1 MKKIIRLT
9 ESDLTK
15 MVKRVIKENEEEGMV
30 VNKVENFVEK
40 PKVQNYINNMIS
52 KLSDEE
58 IQELENSLEDLG
70 IDGNSSAE
78 EIHDIVVSNSESQNT
93 EMTEENENPKD
104 KVAEI
109 LHRIGA
115 GNIAAWGGVPAAI
128 AIGSATGM
136 PMGFAISWGVT
147 GLLMG
152 IAHLLNNKK
161 VTESDLTRLVRRVIQ
176 EDGGFTFG
184 DKVKNKLKN
193 ITGYDIIT
201 DDESR
206 LADDIMSAVERGD
219 YEILE
224 RINADAGPKYILG
237 YKIRVPLKNGVYIVE
252 PGEIGATLGNPY
264 RTWIQTP
271 EGKEFKMEQSGFTKK
286 LIRLIKS
293 SDRNYG
299 FRYP

>member
-1 MKKIIRLT
+1 MKKIVRLA

-15 MVKRVIKENEEEGMV
+15 IVKRVIKENEEEGMA

-70 IDGNSSAE
+70 IDGNSGAE

-161 VTESDLTRLVRRVIQ
+161 KVSESDLTRLVKRVIK
-176 EDGGFTFG
+176 ENEFDMDMGI
-184 DKVKNKLKN
+184 DCDRIL
-193 ITGYDIIT
+193 
-201 DDESR
+201 DEMEYVYMDTMRYYKRS
-206 LADDIMSAVERGD
+206 LPDTKS
-219 YEILE
+219 
-224 RINADAGPKYILG
+224 ILG
-237 YKIRVPLKNGVYIVE
+237 TSDVYNDLEEELGGLLDMADQNDCENFREVE
-252 PGEIGATLGNPY
+252 SMYYELLDMFVEETGMGNDMDY
-264 RTWIQTP
+264 MTESIKR
-271 EGKEFKMEQSGFTKK
+271 KSKK
-286 LIRLIKS
+286 SPR
-293 SDRNYG
+293 R
-299 FRYP
+299 

>member
-1 MKKIIRLT
+1 MKKVIRLT

-15 MVKRVIKENEEEGMV
+15 IVKRVIKENEEEGMA

-40 PKVQNYINNMIS
+40 PKVQNYINKMIS

-58 IQELENSLEDLG
+58 IQELENSLKDLG
-70 IDGNSSAE
+70 IDGNSGAE
-78 EIHDIVVSNSESQNT
+78 EIHDIVVNNSESQNT

-161 VTESDLTRLVRRVIQ
+161 KVSESDLTKIVKRVIKENEFDMGIDCDKILDEMEYVYMDYMKYFKHSS
-176 EDGGFTFG
+176 EDT
-184 DKVKNKLKN
+184 K
-193 ITGYDIIT
+193 
-201 DDESR
+201 S
-206 LADDIMSAVERGD
+206 
-219 YEILE
+219 
-224 RINADAGPKYILG
+224 ILG
-237 YKIRVPLKNGVYIVE
+237 ASDMYHDLESELGGLLDMAYENDCENIQDVE
-252 PGEIGATLGNPY
+252 ATYDELLN
-264 RTWIQTP
+264 
-271 EGKEFKMEQSGFTKK
+271 MFTSETG
-286 LIRLIKS
+286 L
-293 SDRNYG
+293 D
-299 FRYP
+299 F